1 MNKSEFIKEFFS
13 KNSKDGIVDI
23 APEDI
28 SKKFGISVN
37 YIYMIAG
44 EYGYIFRSSREI
56 KEQMLAGQM
65 RALAKDGVLYY
76 TRKEFIKQYGG
87 CYRTVKRI
95 ADREGF
101 IFKDPDR
108 SAHYKK
114 LKRTEQNIKKI
125 TEILKAGSATYK
137 EIGDALGISRQRA
150 EQIIKKHGIRKQ
162 AKYRGQS
169 MKTVEKIVYAL
180 DHLPYGRDISAT
192 AFAKEAGVDYAS
204 LMKYI
209 NRLSADDKR
218 AVAFNDCFRKDEP
231 VKADKIREL
240 LKTTDLSCTEIARH
254 MGSPISY
261 VSRIN
266 RNENI
271 RPSRRGKSSIAT
283 KKEEK

>member
-1 MNKSEFIKEFFS
+1 
-13 KNSKDGIVDI
+13 
-23 APEDI
+23 
-28 SKKFGISVN
+28 
-37 YIYMIAG
+37 
-44 EYGYIFRSSREI
+44 
-56 KEQMLAGQM
+56 
-65 RALAKDGVLYY
+65 VLYY
-76 TRKEFIKQYGG
+76 TRKEFIEQYGG
-87 CYRTVKRI
+87 CYRTVNRI

-101 IFKDPDR
+101 TFKDPDR
-108 SAHYKK
+108 SVNYKRS
-114 LKRTEQNIKKI
+114 KRTEQNLEKI
-125 TEILKAGSATYK
+125 AEILKAGSATYK

-150 EQIIKKHGIRKQ
+150 EQIIKKHGIYKQ

-180 DHLPYGRDISAT
+180 DHLPCGRNISAT

-204 LMKYI
+204 LMRFV
-209 NRLSADDKR
+209 NRLDADDKR
-218 AVAFNDCFRKDEP
+218 AVAFNDCFRKYEP

-271 RPSRRGKSSIAT
+271 RHSNRKN